1 MEIID
6 LKQEFERNIREYV
19 ASLPVKITDNES
31 YLLFAG
37 ELQEIKRRQK
47 VIDDR
52 LEPEKKK
59 AYVAYM
65 AWNDLI
71 KELKAPLLARE
82 AFDKKE
88 MAAWD
93 AEQERIR
100 REEERRL
107 QEEARKREEE
117 ARLQAAIE
125 AEQQGEKEEAEAIIN
140 EPPAYVPPV
149 VLPKSTPKVQGISYR
164 DNWTFRITD
173 PNKIPREYM
182 VPNETA
188 IRKVVSAL
196 KDKSNIPGIEVYNE
210 RIVAAGRR

>member
-6 LKQEFERNIREYV
+6 LKQEFESNIREYV

-59 AYVAYM
+59 AYVAYQ

-93 AEQERIR
+93 TEQDRIR

-117 ARLQAAIE
+117 ARLQAAVE
-125 AEQQGEKEEAEAIIN
+125 AEKSGDKEEAEAIIN
-140 EPPAYVPPV
+140 EAPAYVPPI
-149 VLPKSTPKVQGISYR
+149 VLPKATPKVQGISYR

-173 PNKIPREYM
+173 TNKIPREYM
-182 VPNETA
+182 IPNETA

>member
-6 LKQEFERNIREYV
+6 LKQEFESNIREYV

-100 REEERRL
+100 REEEKRL
-107 QEEARKREEE
+107 QAEARKREEE
-117 ARLQAAIE
+117 ARLAAAIE
-125 AEQQGEKEEAEAIIN
+125 AEQHGEKEEAEAIIN
-140 EPPAYVPPV
+140 EKPAYVPPV
-149 VLPKSTPKVQGISYR
+149 VLPKATPKVQGISYR

-196 KDKSNIPGIEVYNE
+196 KDKANIPGVEVFNE

>member
-1 MEIID
+1 MEII
-6 LKQEFERNIREYV
+6 EVR
-19 ASLPVKITDNES
+19 
-31 YLLFAG
+31 
-37 ELQEIKRRQK
+37 QEISGQVRAYVDALQIK
-47 VIDDR
+47 VIDTDTYMAASSALLEIKGRMKIIDER
-52 LEPEKKK
+52 LDPEKKK
-59 AYVAYM
+59 AYVAYQ

-71 KELKAPLLARE
+71 KEMKAPLLEKETHIKRE
-82 AFDKKE
+82 LSAYDL
-88 MAAWD
+88 
-93 AEQERIR
+93 EQERIR

-125 AEQQGEKEEAEAIIN
+125 AEQHGEKEEAEAIIN
-140 EPPAYVPPV
+140 EKPAYVPPV
-149 VLPKSTPKVQGISYR
+149 VLPKATPKVQGISYR

-196 KDKSNIPGIEVYNE
+196 KDKANIPGIEVYNE

>member
-6 LKQEFERNIREYV
+6 LKQEFESNIREYV
-19 ASLPVKITDNES
+19 ASLPMKITDNES

-93 AEQERIR
+93 QEQERIR
-100 REEERRL
+100 REEEKRL

-125 AEQQGEKEEAEAIIN
+125 AEQHGEREEAEAIIN
-140 EPPAYVPPV
+140 ERPAYVPPV
-149 VLPKSTPKVQGISYR
+149 VLPKSTPKVSGISYR

-196 KDKSNIPGIEVYNE
+196 KDKANIPGVEAYNE

>member
-6 LKQEFERNIREYV
+6 LKQEFESNIREYV
-19 ASLPVKITDNES
+19 ASLPMKITDNES

-88 MAAWD
+88 MSAW
-93 AEQERIR
+93 EQEQKRIR
-100 REEERRL
+100 REEEKRL

-125 AEQQGEKEEAEAIIN
+125 AEAHGQKEEAEAII
-140 EPPAYVPPV
+140 EQPAYVPPV
-149 VLPKSTPKVQGISYR
+149 VLPKSTPKVSGISYR
-164 DNWTFRITD
+164 DNWAFRITD

-196 KDKSNIPGIEVYNE
+196 KDKANIPGIEAYNE

>member
-59 AYVAYM
+59 AYAAYM

>member
-6 LKQEFERNIREYV
+6 LKQEFESNIREYV

-71 KELKAPLLARE
+71 KELKAPLLLRE

-88 MAAWD
+88 MSAWEQ
-93 AEQERIR
+93 EQERIR
-100 REEERRL
+100 REEEKRL

-125 AEQQGEKEEAEAIIN
+125 AESHGQKEEAEQII
-140 EPPAYVPPV
+140 EQPAYVPPV
-149 VLPKSTPKVQGISYR
+149 VLPKSTPKVSGISYR

-196 KDKSNIPGIEVYNE
+196 KDKANIPGIEAYNE